1 MTSIYIDMDDVLTES
16 NQTFLRV
23 LERDFNKKI
32 AYSQIKTFDLQKS
45 FGLSDDDYASFFDR
59 IHQPHEM
66 LQHTPVAGSRE
77 TLRLWHE
84 NGYKISILTGRP
96 LHSRSV
102 SLEWLNRHEVC
113 HDAFFIVNKYGRD
126 VCEGE
131 MSMSLKTLENQS
143 FDFAVEDSGQMAQ
156 FLSETMNLKVALLD
170 RPWNR
175 SMSFNSNV
183 HRCSDWMEIKTK
195 FERL

>member
-1 MTSIYIDMDDVLTES
+1 MTSIYIDMDDVLAES
-16 NQTFLRV
+16 NQTFLRI
-23 LERDFNKKI
+23 LERDFEKKV
-32 AYSQIKTFDLQKS
+32 AYSQITTFDLQKS
-45 FGLSDDDYASFFDR
+45 FGLSDAEYVRFFDC
-59 IHQPHEM
+59 IHQPDEM
-66 LQHTPVAGSRE
+66 MQHTPVAGSRE

-96 LHSRSV
+96 LDSRDI
-102 SLEWLNRHEVC
+102 SLEWLNRYDIC

-126 VCEGE
+126 ACEGK
-131 MSMSLKTLENQS
+131 MSMSLKALEQCT
-143 FDFAVEDSGQMAQ
+143 FDLAVEDSGQMAQ
-156 FLSETMNLKVALLD
+156 FLSETMGIQVALLD

-183 HRCSDWMEIKTK
+183 HRCADWMEIKTR